1 MCSEALMFR
10 YGFALL
16 VAAMAACTSPGM
28 ASAASA
34 YDGRWSVVIETEQG
48 NCDRAYRYGL
58 NIVNGNV
65 THAGDSAFDV
75 RGRVAG
81 NGAVHVRVSR
91 GASYAD
97 GRGRLSESS
106 GSGHWRGL
114 GSGVCSGRWFA
125 ERR

>member
-1 MCSEALMFR
+1 MLR

-16 VAAMAACTSPGM
+16 VAVAAACTSAGV

-34 YDGRWSVVIETEQG
+34 YDGRWSVVIETERG

-65 THAGDSAFDV
+65 SYAGNAAFDV

-91 GASYAD
+91 GATYAD
-97 GRGRLSESS
+97 GHGRLLEST

-114 GSGVCSGRWFA
+114 GSGACSGRWFA